1 MKTYHI
7 NGETYTERPNIVKFP
22 DGRTIS
28 PIKTDEIFEAIGGTI
43 TEDGELT
50 PKQRICRSFG
60 DLITELAGMTDKIT
74 PAEFLA
80 AAQNGISADLIA
92 LAEEKQVD
100 ADTIDYGRKRITEIM
115 ADAMRFGMTW
125 NELIGG
131 INLQGA

>member
-1 MKTYHI
+1 MKTYHF
-7 NGETYTERPNIVKFP
+7 NGETFTERPNTVVFP
-22 DGRTIS
+22 DGHKITAIS
-28 PIKTDEIFEAIGGTI
+28 SDAIFEAIGGTI
-43 TEDGELT
+43 TDDGEPT
-50 PKQRICRSFG
+50 PKQRVCNSFR
-60 DLITELAGMTDKIT
+60 DLIIELAGMTDKIT

-100 ADTIDYGRKRITEIM
+100 KDTIDYGRKRITEIM

-131 INLQGA
+131 INLQGV

>member
-22 DGRTIS
+22 DGRTIT

-43 TEDGELT
+43 TEDGEPT
-50 PKQRICRSFG
+50 PKQRVCNSFR
-60 DLITELAGMTDKIT
+60 DLIIELAGMTDKIT

-80 AAQNGISADLIA
+80 AAANGISADLIA
-92 LAEEKQVD
+92 LAEERKVD
-100 ADTIDYGRKRITEIM
+100 KDTIDYGRKRITEIM
-115 ADAMRFGMTW
+115 ADALRFGMTW

>member
-1 MKTYHI
+1 MKTYYF
-7 NGETYTERPNIVKFP
+7 NGETFTERPNIVKTA

-28 PIKTDEIFEAIGGTI
+28 PIKSDEIFEAIGGTI
-43 TEDGELT
+43 TDDGEPT
-50 PKQRICRSFG
+50 PKQRVCNSFR
-60 DLITELAGMTDKIT
+60 DLIIELSGMTDKIT

-80 AAQNGISADLIA
+80 AAANGISADLIA

-100 ADTIDYGRKRITEIM
+100 KDTIDYGRKRITEIM

-131 INLQGA
+131 INLQGI

>member
-7 NGETYTERPNIVKFP
+7 NGETFTERPNIVKFP
-22 DGRTIS
+22 DGRTIT

-50 PKQRICRSFG
+50 PKQRICNSFR
-60 DLITELAGMTDKIT
+60 DLIVELSGMTDKIT